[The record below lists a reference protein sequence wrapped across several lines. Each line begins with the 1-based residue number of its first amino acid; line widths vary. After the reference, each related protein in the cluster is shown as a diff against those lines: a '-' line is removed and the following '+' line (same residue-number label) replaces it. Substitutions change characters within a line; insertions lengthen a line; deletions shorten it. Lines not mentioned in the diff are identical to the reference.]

1 MAKLDA
7 FFKSIVETGAS
18 DMHLT
23 VGSPPILRISGHL
36 TPIEYADMTEEVLRP
51 LIYEILTE
59 RQIEEFEKNWD
70 IDFAY
75 SAPNIARFRCN
86 VFINRLGIAAAFR
99 MIPFEMPSLDE
110 LGSPPIFKD
119 LCDRKSGLVLVTG
132 PTGSGKSTTMA
143 AMINYINESRA
154 EHIIT
159 LEDPLEF
166 IHQTKNGVISQ
177 REIGTHCKSFAQGL
191 RAALR
196 EDPDVVLVGEMRDLE
211 TIQLAITAAETGHL
225 VFGTLHTRSAAK
237 TVDRIIDVFPTDRQ
251 EQIRAMLAESLQGVI
266 SQALLRRAD
275 GMGRVAA
282 FEILTFTQGIASLI
296 RDKKSHQILSVMQ
309 TGKKEGMQTMDQHLV
324 MLVDQKLITQSE
336 AEKYAENPNLF
347 TRRSAAVA
355 VQTS

>member
-23 VGSPPILRISGHL
+23 VGAPPILRISGHL
-36 TPIEYADMTEEVLRP
+36 TPIEYADMTEEVLRA
-51 LIYEILTE
+51 LLYEILTE

-70 IDFAY
+70 LDFAY

-86 VFINRLGIAAAFR
+86 IYVSRMGVAAAFR
-99 MIPFEMPSLDE
+99 MIPFEMPRLED
-110 LGSPPIFKD
+110 LGAPPIFKE
-119 LCDRKSGLVLVTG
+119 LCDRKSGLVLITG

-166 IHQTKNGVISQ
+166 IHETKNGVISQ

-191 RAALR
+191 RSSLR

-275 GMGRVAA
+275 GLGRVGA
-282 FEILTFTQGIASLI
+282 FEILTFTQGVASLI
-296 RDKKSHQILSVMQ
+296 RERKTHQILSVMQ

-324 MLVDQKLITQSE
+324 QLVEQKLIAQSE

-347 TRRSAAVA
+347 TRRSAAVS
-355 VQTS
+355 VQSS